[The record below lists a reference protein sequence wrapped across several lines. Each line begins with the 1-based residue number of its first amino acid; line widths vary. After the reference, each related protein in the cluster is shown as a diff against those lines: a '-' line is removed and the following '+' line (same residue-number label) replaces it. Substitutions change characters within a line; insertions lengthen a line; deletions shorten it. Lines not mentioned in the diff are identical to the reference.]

1 MAADQWRKG
10 CNSREQHKAKKKNI
24 GLLQDDSDVNSH
36 ISLEW
41 DGNQNMVVAK
51 RDQIGISRRNLKP
64 FFDFAFNSVNTLADV
79 FAVPEG
85 IYDLENLEDVLSYEV
100 WNTHLSE
107 NEKNHLMELLPSGQE
122 AEEVVQAL
130 LAGDCFDFGNPLL
143 KWGAA
148 LCSGDFHPD
157 AILRREQYLITD
169 KKTFYNELQMYH
181 NDMIAYLQKLKER
194 CASCKDPEK
203 EIVQNMWRLRIDV
216 EKPIFSHANESRLHD
231 LEENA
236 MVTSESCSWE
246 KACSSDNQ
254 ISSVNKGGEF
264 QNRIRE
270 KGFLKDKG
278 RNLWVTPD
286 GALNAGARSKKGD
299 NLHKRNIHSSDGAK
313 YMSYVKIS
321 KKQYEIVK
329 NLKQSGKSIQSMS
342 LERVLG
348 NLDNFVVQPYE
359 VFVEEEQKKLHQHW
373 LQLAIKDIPAA
384 YANWI
389 ETHLHRWQ
397 MTKSLEKDMKR
408 RLKSLIEDDKGNHN
422 LEHVLQDEIDI
433 GATNCQSPMEDD
445 EKSVPSL
452 LHGDECNPTDMEDDE
467 KSVPGFIQGDECN
480 PTDMEEDDKSP
491 QKLTRGHECNPT
503 DIDSD
508 EHFSAESDNDSEKHI
523 IIESDH
529 FPPNVP
535 DYTENLNTADTP
547 VNEGAQLCASG
558 DVWKAVNVPHSYYD
572 STTCHAYSS
581 ASELSLA
588 HLQVNQ
594 VQQTHLGAM
603 ESDLPVRDS
612 GKDLVHIQSENGSFS
627 SYRNQDQN
635 EMLQSLFK
643 GQSMLSYNPDKKQ
656 TGLDFQPPANVFIG
670 DGQFSAHF
678 EEQQHQ
684 SLPLEQGQKRES
696 EVYMQPRLTENIYPD
711 GGRYLISRPEHSAPV
726 EVQDWAVNSV
736 RMPGPQQSH
745 LHGGEVSSHNW
756 FSGGT
761 SATSQT
767 IGNGT
772 NADQSLFSV
781 LSHCNQLQSSS
792 PYHPVASAEQF
803 ISSRSYGTVGGV
815 TPRSGNVVPQA
826 GPELDYL
833 GGREAATPM
842 MHDDMQWMNLPHQN
856 SGLRDPMGKPF
867 LRSWNP

>member
-1 MAADQWRKG
+1 MAADQQRKG
-10 CNSREQHKAKKKNI
+10 CNSREQHIAKKKNI

-36 ISLEW
+36 ISLQW

-64 FFDFAFNSVNTLADV
+64 FFDFAFNSFNTLADV

-100 WNTHLSE
+100 WNTQLSE
-107 NEKNHLMELLPSGQE
+107 NEKNHLMQLLPSGQE

-143 KWGAA
+143 KWGAS

-264 QNRIRE
+264 QNRICE

-299 NLHKRNIHSSDGAK
+299 NLHKRNIYSSDGAK

-329 NLKQSGKSIQSMS
+329 SLKQSGKSIQSRS

-389 ETHLHRWQ
+389 EMHLQRWQ

-408 RLKSLIEDDKGNHN
+408 RLRSLIE
-422 LEHVLQDEIDI
+422 DEIDI

-445 EKSVPSL
+445 EKSLPSF
-452 LHGDECNPTDMEDDE
+452 LHGDECNPTDMEDDG
-467 KSVPGFIQGDECN
+467 KSVPGILQGDECN
-480 PTDMEEDDKSP
+480 PTDMEEDDNSP
-491 QKLTRGHECNPT
+491 QKLSGGHECNPT
-503 DIDSD
+503 DTDSD

-535 DYTENLNTADTP
+535 DYTENLSTADTP

-594 VQQTHLGAM
+594 VQQTHLGAI

-612 GKDLVHIQSENGSFS
+612 GKDLMHIQSENGSFS

-643 GQSMLSYNPDKKQ
+643 GQSMLSYNPEKKQ
-656 TGLDFQPPANVFIG
+656 TGLEFQPPANVFIG

-696 EVYMQPRLTENIYPD
+696 EVYMQPRLPENIYSD
-711 GGRYLISRPEHSAPV
+711 GGSYLISRPEHSAPV

-745 LHGGEVSSHNW
+745 LHGGEVLSHNW

-781 LSHCNQLQSSS
+781 LPHSNQLRASS
-792 PYHPVASAEQF
+792 PYHPVAPAEQF
-803 ISSRSYGTVGGV
+803 MSSRSYGTVGGV
-815 TPRSGNVVPQA
+815 TPRFGNVVPQA
-826 GPELDYL
+826 GAELDYL
-833 GGREAATPM
+833 GGHEAATPM
-842 MHDDMQWMNLPHQN
+842 IHDDMQWMNLPHQN

>member
-1 MAADQWRKG
+1 MAADQRRKG

-122 AEEVVQAL
+122 AEQVVQAL

-143 KWGAA
+143 KWGAS

-216 EKPIFSHANESRLHD
+216 EKPIFLHANESRLHD

-329 NLKQSGKSIQSMS
+329 GLKQSGKSIQSMS

-433 GATNCQSPMEDD
+433 GATNCQPPMEDD

-452 LHGDECNPTDMEDDE
+452 LH
-467 KSVPGFIQGDECN
+467 
-480 PTDMEEDDKSP
+480 
-491 QKLTRGHECNPT
+491 GHECNPT

-508 EHFSAESDNDSEKHI
+508 EHFSAQSDNDSEKHT

-643 GQSMLSYNPDKKQ
+643 SQSMLSYNPEKKQ

-761 SATSQT
+761 SSTSQT

-781 LSHCNQLQSSS
+781 LSHCDQLRSSS

-826 GPELDYL
+826 GPELEYL